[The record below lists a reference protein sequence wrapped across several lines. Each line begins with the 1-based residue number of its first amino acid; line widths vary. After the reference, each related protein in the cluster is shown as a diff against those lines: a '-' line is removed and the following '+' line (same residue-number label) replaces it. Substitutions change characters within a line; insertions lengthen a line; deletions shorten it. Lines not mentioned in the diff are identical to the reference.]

1 MTHNAALWLPILL
14 SAVFVFLASSIIHMA
29 LPWHNSDYRSVPNEE
44 QVVAALR
51 PLAIPPGDY
60 ALPKPLSMKEL
71 SSPAYVD
78 RLTKGPVLMMT
89 VMPNGV
95 MKMGG
100 MLFKW
105 FVYLLVVAL
114 AAAAVAGTTLPRAA
128 DSHAVIHT
136 VGVTAF
142 LGYAM
147 ALWQMSIWYR
157 RSLTTTIKATVDGL
171 IYAAITAATFA
182 WRWPQ

>member
-1 MTHNAALWLPILL
+1 MTHIAALWLPILL

-29 LPWHNSDYRSVPNEE
+29 LPWHNSDYKSVPHED
-44 QVVAALR
+44 QIVAALR

-60 ALPKPLSMKEL
+60 ALPKPASLKEL

-78 RLTKGPVLMMT
+78 RLTNGPVLMMT
-89 VMPNGV
+89 VMPNGM

-105 FVYLLVVAL
+105 FVYLLVVATL
-114 AAAAVAGTTLPRAA
+114 AGVVAATTLHPGE
-128 DSHAVIHT
+128 DFQVVVHT
-136 VGVTAF
+136 VAITSF
-142 LGYAM
+142 LGYSM

-157 RSLTTTIKATVDGL
+157 RSLSTTIKSNVDGL
-171 IYAAITAATFA
+171 IYAAITATTFA
-182 WRWPQ
+182 WLWPR